1 MLLLMLMIMMTMC
14 MRIRHV
20 QVESEAGGRQV
31 WMRMWTVLLKPGD
44 VESCLEGIITP
55 LRMYLGLSLA
65 RRLELFGR

>member
-1 MLLLMLMIMMTMC
+1 
-14 MRIRHV
+14 
-20 QVESEAGGRQV
+20 
-31 WMRMWTVLLKPGD
+31 MRMWTMLLKSGD

>member
-14 MRIRHV
+14 MRIRNV
-20 QVESEAGGRQV
+20 QVEAGGRQV